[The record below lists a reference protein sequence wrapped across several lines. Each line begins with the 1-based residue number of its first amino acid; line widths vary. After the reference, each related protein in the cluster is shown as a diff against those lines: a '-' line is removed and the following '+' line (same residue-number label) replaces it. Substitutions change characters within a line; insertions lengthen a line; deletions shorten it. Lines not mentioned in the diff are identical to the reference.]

1 MAIKLAE
8 IDKKQLEELARE
20 RDILDNN
27 LLKAAS
33 ATAAQVEAVK
43 LHVSHKKNLECEIAS
58 YREES
63 TKQRK
68 IIFQLEKE
76 REKYI
81 TSTMELN
88 VKINELSK
96 DMRISKVELFDYQ
109 KQIAEYEARLKQQQS
124 MNDTV

>member
-1 MAIKLAE
+1 MDKKRDDLKNKAAALEKDRDMAIKLAE

-68 IIFQLEKE
+68 IIFQLEKG
-76 REKYI
+76 KTHVI
-81 TSTMELN
+81 
-88 VKINELSK
+88 
-96 DMRISKVELFDYQ
+96 ISSD
-109 KQIAEYEARLKQQQS
+109 
-124 MNDTV
+124 